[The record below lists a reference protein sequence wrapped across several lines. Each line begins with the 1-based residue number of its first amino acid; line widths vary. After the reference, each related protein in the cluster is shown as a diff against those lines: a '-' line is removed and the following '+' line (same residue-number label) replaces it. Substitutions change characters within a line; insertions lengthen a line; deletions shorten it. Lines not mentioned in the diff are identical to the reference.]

1 MEITGIRR
9 TNRKRMIAC
18 LILEKTLITILN
30 LQPKCD
36 KRVQIF
42 IYSGGIGLKKV
53 LPKKM

>member
-1 MEITGIRR
+1 
-9 TNRKRMIAC
+9 MIAC

-42 IYSGGIGLKKV
+42 IYLEGIELIKKIV
-53 LPKKM
+53 ATE